1 MNEPSVIKDEGE
13 TSHASNSH
21 GPTLPPSE
29 TVPDDQSA
37 SFAPKGK
44 TIDIP

>member
-1 MNEPSVIKDEGE
+1 MSEPTASKDEGDP
-13 TSHASNSH
+13 SHASNSH